1 MENKPTVVN
10 IQERAEN
17 LIKGM
22 ATMLSFSEYHKLKS
36 DPSES
41 DEFSKVMGS
50 SGIGDKLEKIMIDEL
65 TEKGLAAEA

>member
-1 MENKPTVVN
+1 MKDEPTVVN

-36 DPSES
+36 DEAES
-41 DEFSKVMGS
+41 DEFDKVMGVT
-50 SGIGDKLEKIMIDEL
+50 GIGEKLEKIMIDEL
-65 TEKGLAAEA
+65 TQKGLTAEA